1 MKDEDQCFSTPYCL
15 GGWWGECRCAGNGG
29 DAGECTINHSRVGEA
44 PVMKKEGI
52 SDVLECET
60 SS

>member
-1 MKDEDQCFSTPYCL
+1 MKISVSLPPIVL
-15 GGWWGECRCAGNGG
+15 GVGG
-29 DAGECTINHSRVGEA
+29 VSADVQETEEMRVNAPSITVRVGEA